1 MGEGPYSDIGLT
13 GSRETC
19 LQPGGNKRKRRRE
32 NCGNAAQGENSAK
45 SCYLCVCLYT
55 LVRHCAME
63 YARRRAIVRLSQSG
77 RRVYSARVL
86 SVDQKVLLGSDT
98 NIDLSRARSTGAIVS
113 RIATRAASSTS
124 TLQHS
129 HTIAVR
135 RCAAVLRETP
145 SPPPIA
151 RYAAMHMGHFGSRA
165 SAMLGS
171 ANAAALRVRGLDLFS
186 VPRRPG
192 GGPGAASL
200 EGEAALRRQGQT
212 GCAAVFCE
220 GITHSLHR
228 GSTLSLSARCRI
240 DRAASPTRRSC
251 RRDRVHCGLWAS
263 GRESDSRRG

>member
-1 MGEGPYSDIGLT
+1 M
-13 GSRETC
+13 
-19 LQPGGNKRKRRRE
+19 
-32 NCGNAAQGENSAK
+32 
-45 SCYLCVCLYT
+45 
-55 LVRHCAME
+55 
-63 YARRRAIVRLSQSG
+63 RLSQSG

-186 VPRRPG
+186 VPRQPG